1 MELAVIA
8 LFALFLIVIPGIAA
22 MPRIISWV
30 QTGGPGGAPAWTM
43 ARFWMDV
50 AILIAIV
57 AFLVWLTAFDG
68 LFILEDAHWV
78 WWAAPAAIVTMY
90 VLARAMMPAANQEAE
105 TSVAE
110 DDG

>member
-50 AILIAIV
+50 VVLVAAI
-57 AFLVWLTAFDG
+57 AFLVWLMAFDG
-68 LFILEDAHWV
+68 LFILEDAHWA
-78 WWAAPAAIVTMY
+78 WWAAPAAILTVY
-90 VLARAMMPAANQEAE
+90 VLVRAMMPGANQVEAE
-105 TSVAE
+105 SEEEV
-110 DDG
+110 

>member
-1 MELAVIA
+1 MELAIIA

-30 QTGGPGGAPAWTM
+30 QTGGPGGAPAWKM

-50 AILIAIV
+50 AILIGIV
-57 AFLVWLTAFDG
+57 AFLVWLTVFDG

-78 WWAAPAAIVTMY
+78 WWAAPAAIVTVY
-90 VLARAMMPAANQEAE
+90 VLVRTMMPAGNQPEE
-105 TSVAE
+105 ESEEEV
-110 DDG
+110 